1 MDRHALRAM
10 LPITDAVVYLNT
22 GASGPL
28 TTRVQEAGTAALRR
42 QARAADPYE
51 FAAAVTEDAREQVAG
66 VVGASPA
73 AVAFT
78 QSTTASINAGILACE
93 LEADE
98 TVLTTSIE
106 HGAVRFPLERQRRR
120 GVNIITIDAPHGR
133 IDRDAYSAAI
143 READLVVMSAVSWTH
158 GTALPVRALT
168 DEAHD
173 AGARV
178 LIDAVQAVGQRPVD
192 VHRWGADMVAFSG
205 HKWLMAPWGVG
216 VLVVGPD
223 AVEALTP
230 AMVGYAGVEPETPG
244 YAWRP
249 DARRFELGTRA
260 VVPLAGLSAAID
272 QIESVGLDAIARW
285 NRARAQQLIDDL
297 DGVVAALGTPGE
309 TGIVTLEVDAPDE
322 MVDALAEQGFIVRSI
337 PGLPGALRVSMHIF
351 TTPAEVSAFAEALTA
366 MVADAR

>member
-10 LPITDAVVYLNT
+10 LPITDEMVYLNT
-22 GASGPL
+22 GASGPV
-28 TTRVQEAGTAALRR
+28 TTRVQEAATAAIHR
-42 QARAADPYE
+42 QALAADPYAV
-51 FAAAVTEDAREQVAG
+51 AAEITEDTREQIARI
-66 VVGASPA
+66 VGASPE

-120 GVNIITIDAPHGR
+120 GVNITTIDAPDGR
-133 IDRDAYSAAI
+133 IDRDAYTAAVG
-143 READLVVMSAVSWTH
+143 EADLVVMSAVSWTH
-158 GTALPVRALT
+158 GTAQPIGALT
-168 DEAHD
+168 EEAHD

-192 VHRWGADMVAFSG
+192 VRSWGADMVAFSG

-216 VLVVGPD
+216 VLVVAPD

-230 AMVGYAGVEPETPG
+230 ARVGYAGVETEGTG
-244 YAWRP
+244 YTWRP
-249 DARRFELGTRA
+249 NARRFELGTRA
-260 VVPLAGLSAAID
+260 VAPLAGLSVALE
-272 QIESVGLDAIARW
+272 QIESIGIDAIARW
-285 NRARAQQLIDDL
+285 NRARAQQLLAEL
-297 DGVVAALGTPGE
+297 DGVVAPLGTPGE
-309 TGIVTLEVDAPDE
+309 TGIVTLDVDAPE
-322 MVDALAEQGFIVRSI
+322 ELVDALAELGFIVRTI
-337 PGLPGALRVSMHIF
+337 PDLPGSLRVSMHIF

-366 MVADAR
+366 LVDGAR